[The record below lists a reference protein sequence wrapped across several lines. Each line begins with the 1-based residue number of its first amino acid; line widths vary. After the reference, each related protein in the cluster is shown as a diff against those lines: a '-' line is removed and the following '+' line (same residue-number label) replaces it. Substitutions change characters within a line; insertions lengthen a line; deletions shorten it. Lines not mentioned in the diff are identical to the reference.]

1 MANALSYDKWN
12 VIDGV
17 SSDDDESKG
26 AARPLLA
33 GGKSH
38 AQHQADEAMYEAF
51 KQRFKEHF
59 KGRAPLRQRKLLARF
74 VAMQHRYAEPSNTF
88 RYADIIGIVTQRHE
102 ELMEPSCVS
111 LLCDLQKAL
120 LKQAQPEG
128 GAPEDA
134 AARAHA
140 QIAMEAINTLEAVQR
155 HQPVTALFEKLC
167 SPSNSPAA
175 RALYERYAQLAFAK
189 VALMRSVFGDD
200 ETLRDA
206 ERDFLGEGP
215 PKAAGGGGA
224 GCESAAV
231 VAVFIA
237 LLLALGW
244 GLARLLQGVL

>member
-88 RYADIIGIVTQRHE
+88 RYADIIGIVTQRRNRF
-102 ELMEPSCVS
+102 L
-111 LLCDLQKAL
+111 
-120 LKQAQPEG
+120 
-128 GAPEDA
+128 
-134 AARAHA
+134 R
-140 QIAMEAINTLEAVQR
+140 QR
-155 HQPVTALFEKLC
+155 PGH
-167 SPSNSPAA
+167 PSNHIQRTTHPLILHWPFSRLY
-175 RALYERYAQLAFAK
+175 RAKRYA
-189 VALMRSVFGDD
+189 MDGR
-200 ETLRDA
+200 
-206 ERDFLGEGP
+206 
-215 PKAAGGGGA
+215 
-224 GCESAAV
+224 CC
-231 VAVFIA
+231 
-237 LLLALGW
+237 
-244 GLARLLQGVL
+244 

>member
-51 KQRFKEHF
+51 KERFKEHF

-88 RYADIIGIVTQRHE
+88 RYADIIGIVTQRQE

-140 QIAMEAINTLEAVQR
+140 QIAMEASMLRGRRRLPLRTSLDRSWRPPLRRSTRSRRCSGTNPSRRSSRSSVSPPRCETQVL
-155 HQPVTALFEKLC
+155 ALARC
-167 SPSNSPAA
+167 SPHTRHSNST
-175 RALYERYAQLAFAK
+175 RHSTR
-189 VALMRSVFGDD
+189 M
-200 ETLRDA
+200 
-206 ERDFLGEGP
+206 
-215 PKAAGGGGA
+215 
-224 GCESAAV
+224 
-231 VAVFIA
+231 
-237 LLLALGW
+237 
-244 GLARLLQGVL
+244 

>member
-59 KGRAPLRQRKLLARF
+59 KGRVPLRQRKLLARF

-140 QIAMEAINTLEAVQR
+140 QIAMEACFEGDAGSLSGPPWTVPGGLLSGDQHARGGAAAPARHGALREA
-155 HQPVTALFEKLC
+155 L
-167 SPSNSPAA
+167 SPLLDAKHRSSLSPAA
-175 RALYERYAQLAFAK
+175 
-189 VALMRSVFGDD
+189 
-200 ETLRDA
+200 
-206 ERDFLGEGP
+206 
-215 PKAAGGGGA
+215 
-224 GCESAAV
+224 
-231 VAVFIA
+231 
-237 LLLALGW
+237 
-244 GLARLLQGVL
+244 ARTRGTPTPRGTPTRTQ